1 MPDSVF
7 SMNSKTNP
15 AGIGP
20 DRLKQITEECCN
32 RLRSMRSQMGCDYQA
47 MNGGVSPIGTPNTWL
62 GIRQRAREEYRGE
75 FSHRR
80 LLGGTF
86 KLSWWSMNVPGRF
99 VGELSSKF
107 SDDLVGT
114 DPFFAVMPDNID
126 DPDKAALAKQV
137 ERKVQKDVSSSNVAP
152 TITQA
157 IEDAL
162 CEGERCVQLS
172 WKVEKTQYPGSATVL
187 VDKAGEPIKT
197 PTDDYIYQY
206 DDVLDVIVDAK
217 GNFVSSLT
225 TALQNETAT
234 MGPDGLPKLPEGT
247 FLQSRLEREPAFVMP
262 QNPEWKLFDDL
273 ILTITHKKGLVAD
286 VILAE
291 DFIWDI
297 YCTRLEDS
305 TLMARCYDAPLKELE
320 NTYPGSEYEKKLRLV
335 AGSAKSHA
343 GQPIYGNGEQQ
354 RITADD
360 PVMNIHETYW
370 KGRVNPTDKEDSWLF
385 LVLDMINQVPLF
397 CEYLGNMRM
406 KRPPFKLI
414 RGFRA
419 VSTRAY
425 GMGIYQILEDKAL
438 AIDLFFNRLCL
449 KSSKSGSVT
458 WFNPNAFLD
467 TKDGADL
474 TIGDE
479 KVYRLQRQSDIEY
492 GPNNPPVGRVNLN
505 EVDEYSR
512 EVMEDLI
519 QDCQLVMGITS
530 AADGSTADLNSTKT
544 ATGIRNLERTGN
556 IVQRATEN
564 MIAEDVSDFMAM
576 VIDMDLEN
584 MDPQEAEWT
593 PHEDKLSTLNRDE
606 IRMLPRDVRLLLTK
620 GESSDGI
627 EVAQQVLAT
636 LKEYYGYP
644 PSLQKQLRPAFIQI
658 LKDLNRPDA
667 DEILHDPTPEE
678 LKAASDAQANS
689 AKIQDQ
695 FRFASKDIG
704 PLTPFE
710 RGQALSK
717 FGIQASPD
725 ADVIATQQSAAQAE
739 AAAKAPPVT
748 LGMPPDSTNNVVP
761 MPPQPAQQ

>member
-1 MPDSVF
+1 MPDSIYE
-7 SMNSKTNP
+7 MNPQTNP
-15 AGIGP
+15 AKIGP
-20 DRLKQITEECCN
+20 DRLKELTEECCT
-32 RLRSMRSQMGCDYQA
+32 RLKNFRSQMGCDYQA

-126 DPDKAALAKQV
+126 DPDKAELSKQV
-137 ERKVQKDVSSSNVAP
+137 ERKVQKDVSSSNVSA

-172 WKVEKTQYPGSATVL
+172 WKVDKTEYPGSATVL
-187 VDKAGEPIKT
+187 VDKDGEPIKT

-225 TALQNETAT
+225 AALQNETAT
-234 MGPDGLPKLPEGT
+234 MGPDGTPQLPQGT

-370 KGRVNPTDKEDSWLF
+370 RGRVNKDDKEDSWLF

-425 GMGIYQILEDKAL
+425 GMGIYQMLEDKAL

-458 WFNPNAFLD
+458 WYNPNAFLE

-479 KVYRLQRQSDIEY
+479 KVYRLQRQSDVEFTE
-492 GPNNPPVGRVNLN
+492 NNPPVARVNLN

-556 IVQRATEN
+556 TVQKKPEN
-564 MIAEDVSDFMAM
+564 MIAADVSDFMAM
-576 VIDMDLEN
+576 VVDMDLEN

-593 PHEDKLSTLNRDE
+593 LHEDKLATLNRDE
-606 IRMLPRDVRLLLTK
+606 IRMLPRDVRMLLTK
-620 GESSDGI
+620 GESSEGI
-627 EVAQQVLAT
+627 EVAQQILAT

-658 LKDLNRPDA
+658 LKDLNRADA

-678 LKAASDAQANS
+678 LKAASDAQANQ
-689 AKIQDQ
+689 AKIQEQ
-695 FRFASKDIG
+695 FRFNSADIG
-704 PLTPFE
+704 PLTPYE
-710 RGQALSK
+710 RGQILAK
-717 FGIQASPD
+717 YGVQASPD
-725 ADVIATQQSAAQAE
+725 QEVLNTQQQAAQAI
-739 AAAKAPPVT
+739 AASKAPAGALGAPLPPV
-748 LGMPPDSTNNVVP
+748 PNVVP
-761 MPPQPAQQ
+761 MPQQTAQ